1 MPLHAVHDHIQ
12 NRLNE
17 PRQFAYEN
25 GMVVTE
31 VRDGYAK
38 GELHPGPNIINPH
51 GNVHGGAL
59 ATLADIV
66 AGSCACSRGG
76 HCVTSN
82 MTLEYLRPAYPDRMI
97 YCEATPKKMGRSLSV
112 IQVEITDEKGSLLV
126 TGTYTFF
133 MFDS

>member
-1 MPLHAVHDHIQ
+1 MPLQAVHDHIQ

-17 PRQFAYEN
+17 PHQFAYEN
-25 GMVVTE
+25 GILVTE

-38 GELHPGPNIINPH
+38 GVLQPGPNSINPH

-59 ATLADIV
+59 ATLADVV

-82 MTLEYLRPAYPDRMI
+82 LTLEYLRPAYPDRTI
-97 YCEATPKKMGRSLSV
+97 YCEATPKKMGRNLSV
-112 IQVEITDEKGSLLV
+112 IQMEITDEKGSVLA

-133 MFDS
+133 MLND